1 MTKYDGL
8 AAFDSGQTGRRIQL
22 MTDPYGHH
30 VAESAGT
37 DPPAPAGGFLAAAKA
52 GALLTLLL
60 LAFLGLRYTEA
71 GASLSKERIQLLVSG
86 FGLLA
91 PVVHVLVFA
100 VGTAALVPAT
110 VFALMGA
117 VLFGKLLGSIY
128 NLVGATGGA
137 VLSFLAARYLGRD
150 FAARWVRGK
159 LRDLDA
165 RAEQHGFILI
175 SYFRLAYVPF
185 APLNYAAGLTRI
197 RFLDYLF
204 GTILG
209 ILPGMF
215 IITSLVDEVT
225 NLRSPDD
232 LLATRFLAPL
242 VLFVAS
248 CFLPMVVK
256 RLAPALNSPAPRR
269 NA

>member
-1 MTKYDGL
+1 
-8 AAFDSGQTGRRIQL
+8 

-37 DPPAPAGGFLAAAKA
+37 DATVPAGDFVATAKA
-52 GALLTLLL
+52 GALLALLL

-71 GASLSKERIQLLVSG
+71 GAYLSKERIQLLVSG

-91 PVVHVLVFA
+91 PTVHIVIYT
-100 VGTAALVPAT
+100 VGTTALVPAT
-110 VFALMGA
+110 VFTLMGA
-117 VLFGKLLGSIY
+117 VVFGKLLGSIY

-137 VLSFLAARYLGRD
+137 VLSFLTARYLGRD

-159 LRDLDA
+159 LRDLDVK
-165 RAEQHGFILI
+165 AEQHGFILI
-175 SYFRLAYVPF
+175 SYLRLAYVPF

-197 RFLDYLF
+197 RFLDYLI
-204 GTILG
+204 GTVLG
-209 ILPGMF
+209 MLPGMF
-215 IITSLVDEVT
+215 IITYLVDELT

-256 RLAPALNSPAPRR
+256 RLAPALNSPAPSRD
-269 NA
+269 A